1 MQGNSLARVA
11 RVVSHVVL
19 GLMAIS
25 ILYACYIGVTYWPGI
40 GV

>member
-1 MQGNSLARVA
+1 MQGNSLVRVA
-11 RVVSHVVL
+11 RIISHAVL
-19 GLMAIS
+19 ALMVIA

>member
-1 MQGNSLARVA
+1 MQGNSLVRVA
-11 RVVSHVVL
+11 RIISHVVL
-19 GLMAIS
+19 ALMVIS